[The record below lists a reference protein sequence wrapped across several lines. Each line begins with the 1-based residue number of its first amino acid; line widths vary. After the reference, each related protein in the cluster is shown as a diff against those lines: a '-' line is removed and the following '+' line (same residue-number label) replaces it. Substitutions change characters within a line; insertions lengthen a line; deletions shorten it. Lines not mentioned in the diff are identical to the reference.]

1 MSCFPITHID
11 QIGEARRE
19 GLALADRL
27 GFSDSQAGKVALA
40 ITEAGTNLVKHA
52 GGGEI
57 FLGPAPEDQVELVAV
72 DRGPGIANPAE
83 CLRDGYSTSGG
94 PGTGLGALAR
104 ISSLFDIY
112 SLPGAGTAILARL
125 ASGRKG
131 GRPALARVEVGAT
144 VSPIA
149 GEEVS
154 GDAWAVKQNPRG
166 ASILVVDGLGHGP
179 GAAEAST
186 EAVRSF
192 LAGEPARTI
201 DRLDGIHHTLIKT
214 RGAAV
219 LIVDVDLEKCVM
231 RFCGVGNISGQLLGG
246 PSPRR
251 LHSTNGIAG
260 HQVRTVQ
267 EFNYPWPD
275 DGLLILY
282 SDGIQSG
289 LNLEKHA
296 GLYGRHPALIAAV
309 LHRDFNRRTDD
320 ATVVVA
326 RRSRP

>member
-1 MSCFPITHID
+1 MSYFPISHID

-27 GFSDSQAGKVALA
+27 GFSDHQAGKVALA
-40 ITEAGTNLVKHA
+40 ITEAGTNLIKHA

-57 FLGPAPEDQVELVAV
+57 FLGPAPGDQVEMVAV
-72 DRGPGIANPAE
+72 DRGPGIANTAE

-104 ISSLFDIY
+104 ISSLFDFY
-112 SLPGAGTAILARL
+112 SMPGAGTAILARL
-125 ASGRKG
+125 SAGRKG
-131 GRPALARVEVGAT
+131 GGLSPARLEVGAM

-154 GDAWAVKQNPRG
+154 GDAWALKQDVRG
-166 ASILVVDGLGHGP
+166 AMILVADGLGHGTE
-179 GAAEAST
+179 AAEASSD
-186 EAVRSF
+186 AVRTF
-192 LAGEPARTI
+192 QAAEMPRTLDHL
-201 DRLDGIHHTLIKT
+201 DRIHHALAKT

-219 LIVDVDLEKCVM
+219 LIVDVDLDRGVM

-251 LHSTNGIAG
+251 LHCTNGIAG
-260 HQVRTVQ
+260 HQIRTVQ

-289 LNLEKHA
+289 LSMEKYA
-296 GLYGRHPALIAAV
+296 GLYGRHPSLIAAV
-309 LHRDFNRRTDD
+309 LHRDFNRKTDD

-326 RRSRP
+326 RRSGP